1 LRHVLTARTAVVF
14 TVTTALAALPGP
26 VVAATSLGTNLVA
39 VTDYS
44 GALPFSDLMR
54 TARPFC
60 SQRQFGPY
68 CEGEPMRF
76 DESGFPLALPREHV
90 ARTILAADTRYLP
103 AGIYRVRWQGT
114 GKIELTRGV
123 ARFLRDG
130 GHSATYRI
138 RPKRGA
144 TLELQIVGTDPAD
157 HLRGLHIQIP
167 KAGSGTFN
175 RRYLDLLKPY
185 ASLRFMD
192 WGLTN
197 ESQLTEDRDRPE
209 PGDFTYAG
217 PAGVPIEVMV
227 DLANRLGANP
237 WFNVPTR
244 AGDGYVREMAEVV
257 NRCLAPGLVP
267 SLEYSNETWNGTFDQ
282 YGYTQQRGAELGL
295 DRGDAFAGGL
305 RYTAH
310 RSLEI
315 WDVWDSVF
323 GSRPY
328 RRVLASQSANTFTGE
343 TMLEYRR
350 AAGEPSA
357 GERAD
362 AYAIAPYFTIPGLDE
377 PDRLASLRGL
387 SVGALLDRAAA
398 DVDGRVA
405 DDLRANMELARRFGV
420 ELVAYEGGQHLVGA
434 AGNQDDAALTRKLIA
449 ANRDRRIGPIYARY
463 LDLWNTVV
471 GGPLNHFTDVT
482 VPSKFGSWGSVEFL
496 GQRRAASHKRRALEA
511 FAKKVNGR
519 RTPRSAAPCR

>member
-1 LRHVLTARTAVVF
+1 LRHVLTARTAIVLM
-14 TVTTALAALPGP
+14 VTTALAALAGP
-26 VVAATSLGTNLVA
+26 AAAATSLGTNLVA

-60 SQRQFGPY
+60 SQRQFGPF
-68 CEGEPMRF
+68 CEGDPIRF
-76 DESGFPLALPREHV
+76 DDDGFPLALPHEHV
-90 ARTILAADTRYLP
+90 ARTILAADARYLP
-103 AGIYRVRWQGT
+103 TGIYRARWEGT
-114 GKIELTRGV
+114 GKFELTRGV
-123 ARFLRDG
+123 ARFISDG
-130 GHSATYRI
+130 GHSATFRI

-144 TLELQIVGTDPAD
+144 TLELQITHTDPDD

-197 ESQLTEDRDRPE
+197 ESQLSDAGDRSD

-217 PAGVPIEVMV
+217 PAGVPVEVMV
-227 DLANRLGANP
+227 DLANRLGADP

-244 AGDGYVREMAEVV
+244 ANDAYVREMAQIV

-295 DRGDAFAGGL
+295 DQGDAFAGGL
-305 RYTAH
+305 RFTAH

-315 WDVWDSVF
+315 WDVWDSILT
-323 GSRPY
+323 SRPY

-350 AAGEPSA
+350 AAGEPTA

-377 PDRLASLRGL
+377 PDKLGALRGM
-387 SVGALLDRAAA
+387 SVGALLDLAAA

-405 DDLRANMELARRFGV
+405 DDLRANTELARRFGV

-434 AGNQDDAALTRKLIA
+434 AGNQDDATLARKLIA
-449 ANRDRRIGPIYARY
+449 ANRHKRIGTIYARY
-463 LDLWNTVV
+463 LDLWSRAV
-471 GGPLNHFTDVT
+471 GSAFNHFTDVT
-482 VPSKFGSWGSVEFL
+482 VPSKFGSWGSVEFM
-496 GQRRAASHKRRALEA
+496 GQRRAASHKRRALET

-519 RTPRSAAPCR
+519 RASRSAPPCR